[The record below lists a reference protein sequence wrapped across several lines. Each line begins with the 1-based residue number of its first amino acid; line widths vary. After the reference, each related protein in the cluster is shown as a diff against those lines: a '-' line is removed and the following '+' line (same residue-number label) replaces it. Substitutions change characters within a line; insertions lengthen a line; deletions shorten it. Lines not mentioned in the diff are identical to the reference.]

1 MTIRKTTQ
9 KVEISVST
17 LSAWLWVSVGN
28 MLVWCYVLS
37 VVLRHLNI
45 RQDLQTPGDVFAF
58 GVTLAMTVLAVVIT
72 MSLGIARLSAGKQ
85 DGLFQ

>member
-1 MTIRKTTQ
+1 MTIRKPTQ
-9 KVEISVST
+9 KVEVAVST
-17 LSAWLWVSVGN
+17 LSAWFWVSVGN

-58 GVTLAMTVLAVVIT
+58 GVTMAMAALAVVIT
-72 MSLGIARLSAGKQ
+72 LSLGIARLSASKQ
-85 DGLFQ
+85 DGSFQ